1 MPKKNDEP
9 ARIGDNHPPDESS
22 LKIFCERIERL
33 IEERKGINE
42 DIRDVKAEAKAQGF
56 DVKLIGEMLK
66 ARKDPA
72 AYRDA
77 RVNLDVYLD
86 ALGLL

>member
-1 MPKKNDEP
+1 MTKNKEEP
-9 ARIGDNHPPDESS
+9 AGIGDNHPPDESS
-22 LKIFCERIERL
+22 LRIFCERIERL
-33 IEERKGINE
+33 VEEKKGILD
-42 DIRDVKAEAKAQGF
+42 DIKDVKAEAKSQGF
-56 DVKLIGEMLK
+56 DVKLLGEMLK

-72 AYRDA
+72 AYREA